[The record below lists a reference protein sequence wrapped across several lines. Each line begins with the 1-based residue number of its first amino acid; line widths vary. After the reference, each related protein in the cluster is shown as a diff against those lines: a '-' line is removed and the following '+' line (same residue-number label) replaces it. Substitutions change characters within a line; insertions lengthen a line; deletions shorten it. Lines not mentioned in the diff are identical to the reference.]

1 MKADE
6 TRFWSNQLLNWQI
19 WNTVNLMTNSVE
31 PDIFD
36 SVPVLKNLPQEQQEF
51 LGKYVQYRN
60 FPKNT
65 FIYNP
70 GEEADWIYFMIA
82 GVVKTGTF
90 NEEGKEVIKNILYP
104 GEMFGELGLSG
115 MTERP
120 DFAGTLKGEVDVLR
134 IPVKILKELIN
145 KNPDVGLRMI
155 EKLGERITRSEKRL
169 ERLIF
174 DDARTRIIDF
184 LHEQATKNGK
194 KFADE
199 TLIRHGFTHQD
210 MANITGTSRQLVT
223 IVLNELKRENLI
235 NFDRSSILIRD
246 LNQLK

>member
-1 MKADE
+1 MDVFDK
-6 TRFWSNQLLNWQI
+6 
-19 WNTVNLMTNSVE
+19 VE
-31 PDIFD
+31 ILAGLTP
-36 SVPVLKNLPQEQQEF
+36 EQQEF
-51 LGKYVQYRN
+51 VGRYVQSKS

-70 GEEADWIYFMIA
+70 GETADWVYFVIV
-82 GVVKTGTF
+82 GIVKTGRF
-90 NEEGKEVIKNILYP
+90 NEDGKEVIKNILYP

-115 MTERP
+115 MLERA
-120 DFAGTLKGEVDVLR
+120 DFASSLKQEVDTIRV
-134 IPVKILKELIN
+134 PVKILKELIN
-145 KNPDVGLRMI
+145 RNPEVGLKMI

-184 LHEQATKNGK
+184 LLEQAKKNGK
-194 KFADE
+194 RFADE

-223 IVLNELKRENLI
+223 IVLNELKKENLI
-235 NFDRSSILIRD
+235 NFDRTSILIRD
-246 LNQLK
+246 LDQLK

>member
-1 MKADE
+1 MK
-6 TRFWSNQLLNWQI
+6 RQI
-19 WNTVNLMTNSVE
+19 WNTVKFMTNTE
-31 PDIFD
+31 GADIFE
-36 SVPVLKNLPQEQQEF
+36 SVQVLSNLPGEQQEF
-51 LGKYVQYRN
+51 LGRYVQYKSY
-60 FPKNT
+60 PKST

-70 GEEADWIYFMIA
+70 GEEAEWVYFVID

-90 NEEGKEVIKNILYP
+90 NDEGKEVIKNILYP

-115 MTERP
+115 MMERP
-120 DFAGTLKGEVDVLR
+120 DFAGTLKSEVDVLR
-134 IPVKILKELIN
+134 LPVRILKELIN

-155 EKLGERITRSEKRL
+155 EKLGERISRSEKRL

-184 LHEQATKNGK
+184 LHEQAQKNGK

-210 MANITGTSRQLVT
+210 MANITGTSRQLET

-235 NFDRSSILIRD
+235 NFDRTSILIRD
-246 LNQLK
+246 LDQLK

>member
-1 MKADE
+1 
-6 TRFWSNQLLNWQI
+6 
-19 WNTVNLMTNSVE
+19 MTKTDGVE
-31 PDIFD
+31 IFD
-36 SVPVLKNLPQEQQEF
+36 DVDVLKELPVEQREF
-51 LGKYVQYRN
+51 LGRYIQVKR
-60 FPKNT
+60 FTKNT

-70 GEEADWIYFMIA
+70 GEAADWVYFVIDGA
-82 GVVKTGTF
+82 VKTGTI
-90 NEEGKEVIKNILYP
+90 NEEGKEVIKNVLYG

-115 MTERP
+115 MQERP
-120 DFAGTLKGEVDVLR
+120 DFAATLKGEAETIR

-145 KNPDVGLRMI
+145 KNPEVGLKMI

-174 DDARTRIIDF
+174 DDARTRIIAF
-184 LHEQATKNGK
+184 LKEQAGKNGK

-223 IVLNELKRENLI
+223 IVLNGLKKENLI

-246 LNQLK
+246 LDQLK

>member
-1 MKADE
+1 
-6 TRFWSNQLLNWQI
+6 
-19 WNTVNLMTNSVE
+19 MTNTEGV
-31 PDIFD
+31 DIFE
-36 SVPVLKNLPQEQQEF
+36 SVQILKGLPADQQEF
-51 LGKYVQYRN
+51 LGRYIQNKT
-60 FPKNT
+60 FPKST
-65 FIYNP
+65 FIYSP
-70 GEEADWIYFMIA
+70 GEEADWVYFVVNGM
-82 GVVKTGTF
+82 VKTGTI
-90 NEEGKEVIKNILYP
+90 NDEGKEVIKNIFYP

-120 DFAGTLKGEVDVLR
+120 DFAGTLKNEVEVMR

-184 LHEQATKNGK
+184 LLEQAQKNGK

-235 NFDRSSILIRD
+235 NFDRNSILIRD
-246 LNQLK
+246 VNQLK

>member
-1 MKADE
+1 
-6 TRFWSNQLLNWQI
+6 
-19 WNTVNLMTNSVE
+19 MTNTAE
-31 PDIFD
+31 TD
-36 SVPVLKNLPQEQQEF
+36 SFGNVAILKGLPFEDQEF
-51 LGKYVQYRN
+51 LNRYVQFKTY
-60 FPKNT
+60 PKST
-65 FIYNP
+65 FIYHP
-70 GEEADWIYFMIA
+70 GEPADWVYFVIE
-82 GVVKTGTF
+82 GVIKTGTI
-90 NEEGKEVIKNILYP
+90 NDEGKEVIKNILYS

-120 DFAGTLKGEVDVLR
+120 DFAATLKSEAELLR
-134 IPVKILKELIN
+134 LPVKILRELVN

-169 ERLIF
+169 ERLVF
-174 DDARTRIIDF
+174 DDARTRIIAF
-184 LHEQATKNGK
+184 LKEQAEKNGK

-223 IVLNELKRENLI
+223 IVLNELKKENLI

-246 LNQLK
+246 VDQLK

>member
-1 MKADE
+1 MYELAK
-6 TRFWSNQLLNWQI
+6 RQI
-19 WNTVNLMTNSVE
+19 WNTVKLMTNSE
-31 PDIFD
+31 ESDIFE
-36 SVPVLKNLPQEQQEF
+36 SIPVLRNLPTEQQEF
-51 LGKYVQYRN
+51 LGRYLQSKNY
-60 FPKNT
+60 PKST

-70 GEEADWIYFMIA
+70 GEEADWVYFVVE

-90 NEEGKEVIKNILYP
+90 NDEGKEVIKNILYP

-120 DFAGTLKGEVDVLR
+120 DFAGTLKGSVDVMRL
-134 IPVKILKELIN
+134 PVKILKELIN

-155 EKLGERITRSEKRL
+155 EKLGERISRSEKRL

-184 LHEQATKNGK
+184 LHEQAQKNGK

-235 NFDRSSILIRD
+235 NFDRNSILIRD

>member
-1 MKADE
+1 MINSE
-6 TRFWSNQLLNWQI
+6 TLDHFEN
-19 WNTVNLMTNSVE
+19 V
-31 PDIFD
+31 DI
-36 SVPVLKNLPQEQQEF
+36 LKGLPQEQQDF
-51 LGKYVQYRN
+51 LSRYVQARSY
-60 FPKNT
+60 PKST

-70 GEEADWIYFMIA
+70 GEPAEWVYFMVS
-82 GVVKTGTF
+82 GVVKTGTI

-115 MTERP
+115 MGERP
-120 DFAGTLKGEVDVLR
+120 DFASTLKSEVEILR
-134 IPVKILKELIN
+134 IPVTILKELIN

-169 ERLIF
+169 EQLIF
-174 DDARTRIIDF
+174 DDARTRIIAF
-184 LHEQATKNGK
+184 LKNQAQKNGQ

-223 IVLNELKRENLI
+223 IVLNELKKENLI

-246 LNQLK
+246 LDQLK